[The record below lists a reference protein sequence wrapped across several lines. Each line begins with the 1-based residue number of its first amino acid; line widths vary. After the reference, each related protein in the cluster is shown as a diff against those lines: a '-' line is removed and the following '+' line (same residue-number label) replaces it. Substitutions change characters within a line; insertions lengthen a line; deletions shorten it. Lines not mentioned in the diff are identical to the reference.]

1 MGLRGHV
8 PFNFDGEEV
17 YSMNR
22 HGKVYIVG
30 AGPGDPG
37 LITLKGKEILGKAD
51 VVVYT
56 GSLLNPEILKYAKDD
71 AELHDSA
78 KMSMERIVQKI
89 VEAAKNGKIVVR
101 LHDGD
106 PSFYG
111 AIKELMDALEM
122 DNIEYEV
129 IPGVSSLQAAA
140 ASLKRELTL
149 PGVSQTVIVTRPEGR
164 TPVTKADNLVELA
177 RHGATMAIFLG
188 AQLIETI
195 VEKLRLGGYS
205 LDTPV
210 AVVYKASWPEQKIIR
225 GTLADITEK
234 VKAAD
239 VRSTALILV
248 GEAIEPKSYDRSKLY
263 DPEFS
268 HAFRRGRKNV

>member
-1 MGLRGHV
+1 
-8 PFNFDGEEV
+8 
-17 YSMNR
+17 MNKR
-22 HGKVYIVG
+22 GKVYIVG
-30 AGPGDPG
+30 AGPGDPS
-37 LITLKGKEILGKAD
+37 LITLKGMEILRKAD
-51 VVVYT
+51 VVIYT

-78 KMSMERIVQKI
+78 KMSMEEIVQKI
-89 VEAAKNGKIVVR
+89 VEAARNGKTVVR

-122 DNIEYEV
+122 ERVEYEV

-164 TPVTKADNLVELA
+164 TPVTEADNLVELA

-188 AQLIETI
+188 IQSVEA
-195 VEKLRLGGYS
+195 VAEKLQLGGYS
-205 LDTPV
+205 PDTPV

-225 GTLADITEK
+225 GTLANIAEK
-234 VKAAD
+234 VKAEG

-248 GEAIEPKSYDRSKLY
+248 GEFLEPKFYDRSKLY
-263 DPEFS
+263 DPKFT
-268 HAFRRGRKNV
+268 HAFRRGK

>member
-17 YSMNR
+17 YSMSR
-22 HGKVYIVG
+22 YGKVYIVG

>member
-1 MGLRGHV
+1 MGLKGHIL
-8 PFNFDGEEV
+8 FNVNGEEGCDM
-17 YSMNR
+17 SR
-22 HGKVYIVG
+22 CGKVYIVG

-37 LITLKGKEILGKAD
+37 LITLKGREILGKAD

-56 GSLLNPEILKYAKDD
+56 GSLLNPEILKYARDD
-71 AELHDSA
+71 AELYDSA
-78 KMSMERIVQKI
+78 KMSMEEILQKI
-89 VEAAKNGKIVVR
+89 VEAAKRGKMVVR

-122 DNIEYEV
+122 DNIECEV

-149 PGVSQTVIVTRPEGR
+149 PGISQTVIVTRPEGR
-164 TPVTKADNLVELA
+164 TPLTRADNLVELA

-188 AQLIETI
+188 VQSIEA
-195 VEKLRLGGYS
+195 VAEKLQLGGYS

-225 GTLADITEK
+225 GTLADIAEK
-234 VKAAD
+234 VRAEG

-248 GEAIEPKSYDRSKLY
+248 GEALEPKSYDRSKLY

-268 HAFRRGRKNV
+268 HTFRRGRKHV

>member
-1 MGLRGHV
+1 
-8 PFNFDGEEV
+8 
-17 YSMNR
+17 MNKR
-22 HGKVYIVG
+22 GKVYIVG

-37 LITLKGKEILGKAD
+37 LITLKGMEILRKAD

-78 KMSMERIVQKI
+78 KMSMEEIVQKI
-89 VEAAKNGKIVVR
+89 VEAARNGKIIVR

-122 DNIEYEV
+122 ERVEYEV

-164 TPVTKADNLVELA
+164 TPVTEADNLVELA

-188 AQLIETI
+188 IQSVEAV
-195 VEKLRLGGYS
+195 VEKLQLGGYS
-205 LDTPV
+205 PDTPA

-225 GTLADITEK
+225 GTLANIAEK
-234 VKAAD
+234 VKAEG

-248 GEAIEPKSYDRSKLY
+248 GEFLEPKFYDRSKLY
-263 DPEFS
+263 DPKFT
-268 HAFRRGRKNV
+268 HAFRRGK

>member
-1 MGLRGHV
+1 M
-8 PFNFDGEEV
+8 
-17 YSMNR
+17 SR